1 MSSHAAHTA
10 RIGGLLADPPAGPIA
25 RLLVIL
31 RSDPRAMTVAFLG
44 TIVASLAALVQ
55 PALTGSLVGALQSL
69 DMQRLM
75 LIGSLLVGAAI
86 LSSVITAGVNLVTAY
101 AGNRLVRSFRD
112 ESADIALRVPR
123 SWSIIRPPI
132 LSPGARLTQRRWAR
146 SSPAA
151 RSRPWA
157 AWCWWSA
164 R

>member
-112 ESADIALRVPR
+112 ESADIALRVPAEKLVDH
-123 SWSIIRPPI
+123 PTAD
-132 LSPGARLTQRRWAR
+132 LVARCDRVVRLG
-146 SSPAA
+146 
-151 RSRPWA
+151 
-157 AWCWWSA
+157 
-164 R
+164 

>member
-75 LIGSLLVGAAI
+75 LIGSLLGGWLSGWIFDITGSYHAAFVNGI
-86 LSSVITAGVNLVTAY
+86 GWNLLNLSITGWL
-101 AGNRLVRSFRD
+101 F
-112 ESADIALRVPR
+112 LRVR
-123 SWSIIRPPI
+123 RN
-132 LSPGARLTQRRWAR
+132 TQN
-146 SSPAA
+146 
-151 RSRPWA
+151 
-157 AWCWWSA
+157 
-164 R
+164 